1 MVNCKKLSTYYK
13 VRPLSESDGLV
24 VLALY
29 KSNPYFFKHCPPQ
42 PTLSSV
48 LNDMRKL
55 PPAISSE
62 QKQFLGYFLEEKL
75 VAVLDLVEGYPDSQT
90 VFIGLFM
97 LDGDY
102 HGKGIGSQ
110 LFQEVIQ
117 VLTQDFARLRL
128 GYVATNAIAE
138 AFWRKQGFVPTG
150 EVAKTD
156 HYDIILADFLRD
168 KG

>member
-1 MVNCKKLSTYYK
+1 
-13 VRPLSESDGLV
+13 
-24 VLALY
+24 
-29 KSNPYFFKHCPPQ
+29 
-42 PTLSSV
+42 
-48 LNDMRKL
+48 MRKL

-75 VAVLDLVEGYPDSQT
+75 VAVLDFVEGYPDSQT

-138 AFWRKQGFVPTG
+138 AFG
-150 EVAKTD
+150 ESRASYRLGKWLRLT
-156 HYDIILADFLRD
+156 IMTLFLLIF
-168 KG
+168 

>member
-75 VAVLDLVEGYPDSQT
+75 VAVLDFVEDIQIVRQFLLAYLCW
-90 VFIGLFM
+90 IGTTMVKGLEVSYFKRLFR
-97 LDGDY
+97 Y
-102 HGKGIGSQ
+102 
-110 LFQEVIQ
+110 
-117 VLTQDFARLRL
+117 
-128 GYVATNAIAE
+128 
-138 AFWRKQGFVPTG
+138 
-150 EVAKTD
+150 
-156 HYDIILADFLRD
+156 
-168 KG
+168 